1 MSKADEINKE
11 LNEAVMK
18 IKEYYKDGELDYET
32 EYKRLQ
38 EKNLYI
44 QEENEKKLRANQQ
57 MWQQIVDD
65 KDKEI
70 NWLKSVINGILHR
83 GG

>member
-1 MSKADEINKE
+1 MKADEMKKE
-11 LNEAVMK
+11 TC
-18 IKEYYKDGELDYET
+18 GLDYET

-38 EKNLYI
+38 EKNMYI
-44 QEENEKKLRANQQ
+44 QEENEKKLKANQQ

-70 NWLKSVINGILHR
+70 NWLKSVINGILH
-83 GG
+83 

>member
-1 MSKADEINKE
+1 MSKADEIKKE
-11 LNEAVMK
+11 TCS
-18 IKEYYKDGELDYET
+18 IDYEL

-44 QEENEKKLRANQQ
+44 QEENEKKLKANQEI
-57 MWQQIVDD
+57 WQQIVDD

-70 NWLKSVINGILHR
+70 NWLKSVINGILHI
-83 GG
+83 

>member
-1 MSKADEINKE
+1 MSK
-11 LNEAVMK
+11 K
-18 IKEYYKDGELDYET
+18 ICGLDYET

-38 EKNLYI
+38 EKNIYI
-44 QEENEKKLRANQQ
+44 QVENEKKLQANQQ

-70 NWLKSVINGILHR
+70 NWLKSVINRILHI
-83 GG
+83 

>member
-1 MSKADEINKE
+1 MSKADEIKKE
-11 LNEAVMK
+11 TCS
-18 IKEYYKDGELDYET
+18 IDYEL

-44 QEENEKKLRANQQ
+44 QEENEKKLKANQEI
-57 MWQQIVDD
+57 WQQIVDE

-70 NWLKSVINGILHR
+70 NWLKSVINGILHI
-83 GG
+83 

>member
-1 MSKADEINKE
+1 MSKADEIRKE
-11 LNEAVMK
+11 AC
-18 IKEYYKDGELDYET
+18 GLDYES

-44 QEENEKKLRANQQ
+44 QEENEKKLQANQQ
-57 MWQQIVDD
+57 MWQQIVDE

-70 NWLKSVINGILHR
+70 DWLKSVINGILHI
-83 GG
+83 

>member
-1 MSKADEINKE
+1 MSKADETNKE
-11 LNEAVMK
+11 TCQ
-18 IKEYYKDGELDYET
+18 LDYET

-38 EKNLYI
+38 E
-44 QEENEKKLRANQQ
+44 ENEKKLKATQQ

-70 NWLKSVINGILHR
+70 NWLKSVINGILHI
-83 GG
+83 

>member
-1 MSKADEINKE
+1 MSKADEIKKE
-11 LNEAVMK
+11 TCS
-18 IKEYYKDGELDYET
+18 IDYEV

-44 QEENEKKLRANQQ
+44 QEENEKKLKTNQQ

-70 NWLKSVINGILHR
+70 NWLKSVINRILHI
-83 GG
+83 